1 MVFVKFSFSYHIFCA
16 GIVAFADCHN
26 CTELVTESESFA
38 RQHFIDV
45 VQNEEFM
52 DISAKQLSRLLAND
66 DLNILSEER
75 VFEAALAWIKYDP
88 DVRKVHSHNDQHAIS
103 PYVCHTSSEIKAMR
117 IQEMITKSERGFR
130 AKTVLDSLY
139 KIRLFVV
146 LLIIII

>member
-1 MVFVKFSFSYHIFCA
+1 MVFINFSFSYHIFFYA
-16 GIVAFADCHN
+16 GIVAFADRHN
-26 CTELVTESESFA
+26 CAELVTESESFA

-88 DVRKVHSHNDQHAIS
+88 DVRKVNSHKDQHPIS
-103 PYVCHTSSEIKAMR
+103 PYVSH
-117 IQEMITKSERGFR
+117 
-130 AKTVLDSLY
+130 
-139 KIRLFVV
+139 
-146 LLIIII
+146 LI

>member
-1 MVFVKFSFSYHIFCA
+1 MLVGLCQFFLFLSYFVFGA
-16 GIVAFADCHN
+16 GIVAFADRHN

-88 DVRKVHSHNDQHAIS
+88 DVRKVRSHKDQHLIS
-103 PYVCHTSSEIKAMR
+103 PYVCHT
-117 IQEMITKSERGFR
+117 
-130 AKTVLDSLY
+130 
-139 KIRLFVV
+139 
-146 LLIIII
+146 

>member
-1 MVFVKFSFSYHIFCA
+1 M
-16 GIVAFADCHN
+16 
-26 CTELVTESESFA
+26 TESESFA

-88 DVRKVHSHNDQHAIS
+88 DVRKVNSHKDQHPIS
-103 PYVCHTSSEIKAMR
+103 PYVSH
-117 IQEMITKSERGFR
+117 
-130 AKTVLDSLY
+130 
-139 KIRLFVV
+139 
-146 LLIIII
+146 LI